1 MINGMLLLIVTL
13 LVLLV
18 AVGGRRGLSIFMSLL
33 LNTLVL
39 FISVVLMAGGFSPV
53 WVAAIAGMLILA
65 ATIFLTNSNMDV
77 AGPAF
82 VAAIIVM
89 LGLLALVFVVV
100 VHSHA
105 AGFGAEDSEDLE
117 GLEVTIGIRFQQ
129 IMMAA
134 SLLSTLGAIAEAAIA
149 VSAGI
154 NELDVERNHEGI
166 VQMGREIIGTAINTL
181 FFGFFGGFAGLFVWF
196 TQLKYPLWEVFNN
209 KIFVAELLTVL
220 FSVIAVILTVP
231 VTTWVVGHR
240 ARAGREQKG

>member
-1 MINGMLLLIVTL
+1 MIDGMLLLIVTL

-33 LNTLVL
+33 INTLVL

-89 LGLLALVFVVV
+89 LGMLALVFVVV

-154 NELDVERNHEGI
+154 NELDVERDHEGI

>member
-89 LGLLALVFVVV
+89 LGMLALVFVVV

-154 NELDVERNHEGI
+154 NELDVERDHEGI

>member
-1 MINGMLLLIVTL
+1 MNGMLLLIVTL

-89 LGLLALVFVVV
+89 LGMLALVFVVV

-154 NELDVERNHEGI
+154 NELDVERDHEGI

>member
-154 NELDVERNHEGI
+154 NELDVERDHEGI

>member
-13 LVLLV
+13 LVLLI
-18 AVGGRRGLSIFMSLL
+18 AVGGKRGLSIFMSLL

-154 NELDVERNHEGI
+154 NELDVERDHEGI

>member
-82 VAAIIVM
+82 VAAVIVM
-89 LGLLALVFVVV
+89 LGMLALVFVVV

-154 NELDVERNHEGI
+154 NELDVERDHEGI

>member
-1 MINGMLLLIVTL
+1 MNGMLLLIVTL

-154 NELDVERNHEGI
+154 NELDVERDHEGI

>member
-1 MINGMLLLIVTL
+1 MIDGMLLLIVTL

-33 LNTLVL
+33 INTLVL

-154 NELDVERNHEGI
+154 NELDVERDHEGI